1 MSESLPPP
9 IGANRIED
17 DDDASATGGA
27 PSPGGLST
35 RTRVV
40 GAVVAL
46 ALAITAGVVA
56 VRVIGGN
63 EGGGDSDVGRWN
75 AIAIRDDETI
85 TIVDEAGE
93 ELDTIEAAVGIGAT
107 EVSGRFL
114 LASGDGE
121 MLFVDTASGDTTAV
135 EVSDEFDTARF
146 LAPGSST
153 FALGSNNGGALRIVD
168 PIADADVDITTLSG
182 WPSDTLILPQAAR
195 IDSDNEVVGVDDLVA
210 QQAVFF
216 EIGEDPEPHLVD
228 GRLIDLRHGAA
239 LGLEPEEGR
248 AELTFY
254 DSAGEATGSVKMA
267 PPVGAVLTSDDTAL
281 VVDREGTLVEL
292 TAGNDEPRTIAEL
305 DLEPSSAVFATASDR
320 IVLAVPGA
328 EGDDDE
334 VVVVDYDGVEIL
346 SESGTI
352 AHYTG
357 ISVDSLACVVIGTPA
372 DGDDTAIGSSN
383 AVLYDLDSGDELASG
398 EIRFQRLST
407 ASQDGCTVL
416 AATADGALALTRD
429 GTTTLDGEPA
439 AVAPDGS
446 AFVLRDGS
454 ELTLVVAEGGEGEG
468 GEGDEVVELPGT
480 GAPAFIER

>member
-398 EIRFQRLST
+398 EIRQQLLT

-429 GTTTLDGEPA
+429 GTTTLAGDPA

>member
-17 DDDASATGGA
+17 DDDDGATGGA
-27 PSPGGLST
+27 PPRGGLST
-35 RTRVV
+35 RTCLV
-40 GAVVAL
+40 GAIVAL
-46 ALAITAGVVA
+46 ALAIAAGVVA
-56 VRVIGGN
+56 VRVIGGD
-63 EGGGDSDVGRWN
+63 EGGGDGDVATWN
-75 AIAIRDDETI
+75 AIAVRDDETI
-85 TIVDEAGE
+85 TIVDAAGE
-93 ELDTIEAAVGIGAT
+93 ELDTIDAPVGIGAT

-114 LASGDGE
+114 LASGDGG

-146 LAPGSST
+146 LAPGSPT

-168 PIADADVDITTLSG
+168 PIAGADVDITTLSG
-182 WPSDTLILPQAAR
+182 WSSDALILPQAAR
-195 IDSDNEVVGVDDLVA
+195 IDSDNEVVGVDDLRA

-216 EIGEDPEPHLVD
+216 EIGKDPEPRLID

-254 DSAGEATGSVKMA
+254 DSAGEATGSVRMA

-281 VVDREGTLVEL
+281 VVDRKGTLVEL
-292 TAGNDEPRTIAEL
+292 TAADDEPRAIAEL
-305 DLEPSSAVFATASDR
+305 DFEPSSAVFVTASDR
-320 IVLAVPGA
+320 IVLVVPSA
-328 EGDDDE
+328 EDDDDE
-334 VVVVDYDGVEIL
+334 VVVVDYEGVEIL
-346 SESGTI
+346 SASGTLDLS
-352 AHYTG
+352 TR

-398 EIRFQRLST
+398 EIRQPLLT

-429 GTTTLDGEPA
+429 GTTTLDGDPA

-454 ELTLVVAEGGEGEG
+454 ELTLVLAEGGED
-468 GEGDEVVELPGT
+468 DEVALPGT
-480 GAPAFIER
+480 GVPVFIER

>member
-17 DDDASATGGA
+17 DDDDGATGGA
-27 PSPGGLST
+27 PPQGGPST
-35 RTRVV
+35 RTRLV

-46 ALAITAGVVA
+46 ALAIAAGVVA
-56 VRVIGGN
+56 VRVIGGD
-63 EGGGDSDVGRWN
+63 EGGGDGDVATWN
-75 AIAIRDDETI
+75 AIAVRDDETI
-85 TIVDEAGE
+85 TIVDAAGE
-93 ELDTIEAAVGIGAT
+93 ELDTIDAPVGIGAT

-114 LASGDGE
+114 LASGDGG

-168 PIADADVDITTLSG
+168 PIAGADVDITTLSG
-182 WPSDTLILPQAAR
+182 WSSDALILAQAAR
-195 IDSDNEVVGVDDLVA
+195 IDSDNEVVGVDDLRA

-216 EIGEDPEPHLVD
+216 EIGKDPEPRLID

-254 DSAGEATGSVKMA
+254 DSAGEATGSVRMA

-281 VVDREGTLVEL
+281 VVDRAGTLVEL
-292 TAGNDEPRTIAEL
+292 TAADAEPRAIAEL
-305 DLEPSSAVFATASDR
+305 EFEPSSAVFVTASDR
-320 IVLAVPGA
+320 IVLVVPGA
-328 EGDDDE
+328 EDDDE
-334 VVVVDYDGVEIL
+334 VVVVDYEGVEIL
-346 SESGTI
+346 SASGTLDLS
-352 AHYTG
+352 TR

-398 EIRFQRLST
+398 EIRQQLLT

-429 GTTTLDGEPA
+429 GTTTLDGDPA

-454 ELTLVVAEGGEGEG
+454 QLTLVPAED
-468 GEGDEVVELPGT
+468 DEVALPGA
-480 GAPAFIER
+480 GAPVFIER

>member
-1 MSESLPPP
+1 MGESLPPP

-17 DDDASATGGA
+17 DDGDGATGGA
-27 PSPGGLST
+27 PPRGGLST
-35 RTRVV
+35 RTRLV
-40 GAVVAL
+40 GAIVAL
-46 ALAITAGVVA
+46 ALAIAAGVVA
-56 VRVIGGN
+56 VRVIGGD
-63 EGGGDSDVGRWN
+63 EGGGDGDVASWN
-75 AIAIRDDETI
+75 AIAVRDDETI
-85 TIVDEAGE
+85 TIVDAAGE
-93 ELDTIEAAVGIGAT
+93 ELDTIDAPVGIGAT

-114 LASGDGE
+114 LASGDGG

-168 PIADADVDITTLSG
+168 PIAGADVDITTLSG
-182 WPSDTLILPQAAR
+182 WSSDALILAQAAR
-195 IDSDNEVVGVDDLVA
+195 IDSGNEVVGVDDLRA

-216 EIGEDPEPHLVD
+216 EIGKDPEPRLID

-254 DSAGEATGSVKMA
+254 DSAGEATGSVRMA

-292 TAGNDEPRTIAEL
+292 TAADAEPRAIAEL
-305 DLEPSSAVFATASDR
+305 EFEPSSAVFVTASDR
-320 IVLAVPGA
+320 IVLVVPGA
-328 EGDDDE
+328 EDDDE
-334 VVVVDYDGVEIL
+334 VVVVDYEGVEIL
-346 SESGTI
+346 SASGTLDLS
-352 AHYTG
+352 TR
-357 ISVDSLACVVIGTPA
+357 ISVDSLDCVVIGTPA

-383 AVLYDLDSGDELASG
+383 AVLYDLDSGDKLASG
-398 EIRFQRLST
+398 EIRQQLST
-407 ASQDGCTVL
+407 ASHDGCTVL

-429 GTTTLDGEPA
+429 GTTTLDGDPA

-454 ELTLVVAEGGEGEG
+454 QLTLVPAED
-468 GEGDEVVELPGT
+468 DEVALPGA
-480 GAPAFIER
+480 GAPVFIER

>member
-17 DDDASATGGA
+17 DDDGSATGDA
-27 PSPGGLST
+27 PSRGGLST

-114 LASGDGE
+114 LASGDGG

-168 PIADADVDITTLSG
+168 PIAGADVDITTLSG
-182 WPSDTLILPQAAR
+182 WSSDALILPQAAR
-195 IDSDNEVVGVDDLVA
+195 FDSDNEVVGADDLRA

-216 EIGEDPEPHLVD
+216 EIGEDPEPRLID

-254 DSAGEATGSVKMA
+254 DSAGEATGSVRMA

-292 TAGNDEPRTIAEL
+292 TAADADPRAVAEL
-305 DLEPSSAVFATASDR
+305 DFEPGSAVFVTASDR
-320 IVLAVPGA
+320 IVLVVPGA
-328 EGDDDE
+328 EDDDDE
-334 VVVVDYDGVEIL
+334 VVVVDYEGVEIL
-346 SESGTI
+346 SASGTI
-352 AHYTG
+352 DASTG
-357 ISVDSLACVVIGTPA
+357 ISVDSMACVVIGTPA
-372 DGDDTAIGSSN
+372 DGDDTATESSN

-398 EIRFQRLST
+398 EIRQQPST
-407 ASQDGCTVL
+407 ASQDGCAVL

-429 GTTTLDGEPA
+429 GTTTLDGDPA

-454 ELTLVVAEGGEGEG
+454 ELTLVVAEGGED
-468 GEGDEVVELPGT
+468 DEDDQVALPGT